1 MAENWNDNWL
11 RELSIRN
18 FKSIKEVDLKC
29 GRINVF
35 IGEPNVGKSNILEAI
50 ALLSGEIVKDG
61 EKFGVGGIRFEKT
74 ANLFYEQK
82 FKDLTISISSDSHR
96 SSIYYVDSGFN
107 FLLGNFEAIYRYQ
120 LLEEAPFKNLGDLK
134 NLDLGSF
141 ITAVI
146 GSSGDFFSLDKQGVS
161 RSVQTQSILSTN
173 INQYRFKP
181 FKQNNSSRDF
191 KLSTPFGDNL
201 FSVIE
206 SHSDLRD
213 EVGEFIRPFGY
224 TFVLDPVNEV
234 MSMQKLDGMYAIST
248 PYSMIA
254 DTLQRMIFHFAAI
267 YSNYNSVLLFEEPE
281 SHSFPP
287 YIDMLAERIVA
298 SETNQFFM
306 TTHSPFIL
314 DKMMSYSDTESVA
327 IHYVYYEEGQS
338 KIKTLSEAKIQELL
352 DNGVDVF
359 FNMNW
364 LKD

>member
-1 MAENWNDNWL
+1 MTENWNDNWL
-11 RELSIRN
+11 KDLSIRN

-50 ALLSGEIVKDG
+50 ALLSGEVGADG
-61 EKFGVGGIRFEKT
+61 EKLGRGGIRFEKT
-74 ANLFYEQK
+74 ANLFFEQK
-82 FKDLTISISSDSHR
+82 FKDLIISVSSKRHR
-96 SSIYYVDSGFN
+96 SELFISGSTFGFMQANMESIQSFLKQEMAKPTLSFPSSQKGFFQTGGELHTIDKKGILTKRFNLHALPSIY
-107 FLLGNFEAIYRYQ
+107 
-120 LLEEAPFKNLGDLK
+120 
-134 NLDLGSF
+134 
-141 ITAVI
+141 
-146 GSSGDFFSLDKQGVS
+146 
-161 RSVQTQSILSTN
+161 
-173 INQYRFKP
+173 QYRFKP
-181 FKQNNSSRDF
+181 FQQNKSSDD
-191 KLSTPFGDNL
+191 LSLSPPFGDNL

-206 SHSDLRD
+206 SFSDLRE

-224 TFVLDPVNEV
+224 TFLLDPINEV
-234 MSMQKLDGMYAIST
+234 MAMQKLDGMYAITT

-267 YSNYNSVLLFEEPE
+267 YSNDNAVLLFEEPE

-314 DKMMSYSDTESVA
+314 DKMMGYSDSESVA
-327 IHYVYYEEGQS
+327 IHYVYYEEDQT
-338 KIKTLSEAKIQELL
+338 KVKTLTDEKIQELL

-359 FNMNW
+359 FNLNW

>member
-1 MAENWNDNWL
+1 MAGNWNDNWL

-50 ALLSGEIVKDG
+50 ALLSGEVGKDR
-61 EKFGVGGIRFEKT
+61 KKLGVEGIRFEKT

-82 FKDLTISISSDSHR
+82 FKDLEIRVSSDQYR
-96 SSIYYVDSGFN
+96 SDLVFQGFGFN
-107 FLLGNFEAIYRYQ
+107 FFQSPLDSILKRGELIEAKGRSKADLNSLPFE
-120 LLEEAPFKNLGDLK
+120 
-134 NLDLGSF
+134 
-141 ITAVI
+141 
-146 GSSGDFFSLDKQGVS
+146 DFFNLARNVNLSRCSIDKDGLVNGNTYGTS
-161 RSVQTQSILSTN
+161 TQTL

-181 FKQNNSSRDF
+181 FHTNKSTRGFN
-191 KLSTPFGDNL
+191 LSPPFGENL

-267 YSNYNSVLLFEEPE
+267 YSNDNAALLFEEPE

-287 YIDMLAERIVA
+287 YIDMLAERIIA

-338 KIKTLSEAKIQELL
+338 KVKTLSEAKIQELL